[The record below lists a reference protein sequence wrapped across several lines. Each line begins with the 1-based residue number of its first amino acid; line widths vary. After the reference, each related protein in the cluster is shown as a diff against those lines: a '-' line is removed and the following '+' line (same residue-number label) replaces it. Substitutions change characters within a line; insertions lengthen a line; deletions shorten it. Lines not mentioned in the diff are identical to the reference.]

1 MNLKC
6 VVVSVLVAF
15 GIGGTYC
22 AETKAVGYEVKN
34 QMICSGELI
43 GGRLE
48 YDIDPTDM
56 PIKPS
61 ITVSSIKEVEYEKI
75 FNTDYFTVNALRTG
89 VAGGRL

>member
-34 QMICSGELI
+34 
-43 GGRLE
+43 
-48 YDIDPTDM
+48 
-56 PIKPS
+56 
-61 ITVSSIKEVEYEKI
+61 
-75 FNTDYFTVNALRTG
+75 
-89 VAGGRL
+89 